1 MKRQALILSSIYLII
16 MCLGYIWCYP
26 FFKIENDY
34 YMIKGVQG
42 KDYFRIAVHGKHE
55 DELQR
60 LEEFLYSGQKK
71 E

>member
-1 MKRQALILSSIYLII
+1 MLQE
-16 MCLGYIWCYP
+16 P
-26 FFKIENDY
+26 FFKLENVYDR
-34 YMIKGVQG
+34 IKGVQG